1 VDPSLTNDPRRVLPI
16 AAHPARVTEDGA
28 LTNLLVLK
36 QRGSHGGTI
45 SFTAHFICYH
55 PNYAHSFAA
64 FVTTNVLTAQ
74 TRVTYPEGFCYVI
87 TEEQASHSLAR
98 FLARQQ
104 QTTSPIQDPQ
114 GSTQQ
119 QPSQV
124 PSSSPEE
131 ETPEPPT
138 PSPLDLA
145 YPPEGS

>member
-1 VDPSLTNDPRRVLPI
+1 LSSTFNVDPSLSNDPRRVLPI

-55 PNYAHSFAA
+55 PSYAHSFAA

-87 TEEQASHSLAR
+87 TSGLVSVQKEESEALRVAYSL
-98 FLARQQ
+98 L
-104 QTTSPIQDPQ
+104 SI
-114 GSTQQ
+114 
-119 QPSQV
+119 SQ
-124 PSSSPEE
+124 
-131 ETPEPPT
+131 
-138 PSPLDLA
+138 
-145 YPPEGS
+145 